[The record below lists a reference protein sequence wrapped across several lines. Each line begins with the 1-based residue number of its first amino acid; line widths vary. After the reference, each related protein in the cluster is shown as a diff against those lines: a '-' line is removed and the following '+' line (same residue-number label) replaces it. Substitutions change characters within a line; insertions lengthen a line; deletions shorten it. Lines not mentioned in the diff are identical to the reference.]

1 MGQWLVGTECLARCR
16 FALSPLVETVAA
28 VGVLAEIRPEPWRR
42 GWLAA
47 HQPAFRAHLATTPD
61 PARWLTAR
69 HPADW
74 PAELRL
80 PVPDPD
86 ADPRLLDLTAADLPP
101 ALAELLDWT
110 WQHVVRPEWP
120 ARLRALRTDLTTRR
134 ERAERHG
141 WPAALPQLGPQHRWL
156 PDGRLRLTAPEL
168 PPSPHPAP
176 ELLFVPTS
184 ARHGWLCPDESRAR
198 IAVVYPTS
206 AAPVPGLGRRT
217 PPASLGR
224 LLGSARAAL
233 LTGLDHPRDTTQLAA
248 LTGLGPAAVDDHLAV
263 LLDARLVAGT
273 TTPGRYYRTALAEA
287 LLSAQPG

>member
-1 MGQWLVGTECLARCR
+1 MGDWLVGAESLAACR

-28 VGVLAEIRPEPWRR
+28 VGILAEIRPEPWRR
-42 GWLAA
+42 SWLAT
-47 HQPAFRAHLATTPD
+47 HQPAFRAHLATTPQTA
-61 PARWLTAR
+61 PWLTPR

-74 PAELRL
+74 PAALRL

-86 ADPRLLDLTAADLPP
+86 ADPRLLDLTTAGLPP

-120 ARLRALRTDLTTRR
+120 ARLRAFRTDLTTRR
-134 ERAERHG
+134 ERAARHG

-156 PDGRLRLTAPEL
+156 PDGRLRLTAPGL
-168 PPSPHPAP
+168 PPHPRSDP

-184 ARHGWLCPDESRAR
+184 ARHGWLCPDESHTRV
-198 IAVVYPTS
+198 AVVYPTS
-206 AAPVPGLGRRT
+206 AAPAPGPHT

-233 LTGLDHPRDTTQLAA
+233 LAALDRPRDTTQLAA
-248 LTGLGPAAVDDHLAV
+248 LTGLAPAAVDDHLNV
-263 LLDARLVAGT
+263 LLGARLIAGT
-273 TTPGRYYRTALAEA
+273 TTPGHYYRTALAEA
-287 LLSAQPG
+287 LFSAQSD